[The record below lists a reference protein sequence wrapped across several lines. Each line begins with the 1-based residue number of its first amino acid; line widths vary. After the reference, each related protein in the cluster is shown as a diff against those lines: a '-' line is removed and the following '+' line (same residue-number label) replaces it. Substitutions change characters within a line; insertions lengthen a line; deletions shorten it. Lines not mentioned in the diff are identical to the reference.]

1 MTKSDVKVNLILLK
15 MNSQKMKKL
24 FYFFAFFGLLTSCVS
39 RKNQVIKQNIL
50 TLKDSYCKAP
60 FKYNYTNRI
69 PSYNSDSIIAAN
81 HDLKDKF
88 SDQSIL
94 ILNALDNLDEVHQI
108 MELKK
113 DTSLESQVKVL
124 QLKSKINSKITIALT
139 ELDAVAAEFD
149 CEGERVAQIGNYV
162 DNLNESRNNK
172 LILYSIVTGAAASI
186 AGGIIKD
193 NAWSNAVDIGGGV
206 LGAGFGLATLNPKGK
221 KVEFIHQR
229 NLLRDIWNEKLESP
243 NFPPFIWYMYTEKNF
258 SNKEKHSIISSMK
271 ERWLHYQFDDNKTE
285 ADKSVIFSNGGFYRS
300 DDLHNRAA
308 MLNQMQSATRT
319 INQNIN
325 YLLLDLDKLIL

>member
-1 MTKSDVKVNLILLK
+1 
-15 MNSQKMKKL
+15 MKKII
-24 FYFFAFFGLLTSCVS
+24 YFVAFSMLLTSCVS
-39 RKNQVIKQNIL
+39 RKNQAIRQNIL
-50 TLKDSYCKAP
+50 TLRDSYCKAP
-60 FKYNYTNRI
+60 FKYNYGNKL
-69 PSYNSDSIIAAN
+69 PSYNSDSIINAN
-81 HDLKDKF
+81 KELRDKF

-94 ILNALDNLDEVHQI
+94 ILNALDNLDEVHEI

-162 DNLNESRNNK
+162 DNLNDSRNNK
-172 LILYSIVTGAAASI
+172 LILLSIVTGAAASV
-186 AGGIIKD
+186 AGGIVKD
-193 NAWSNAVDIGGGV
+193 NSWSNAIDIGGGV

-229 NLLRDIWNEKLESP
+229 NLLRDVWKGKLQSP
-243 NFPPFIWYMYTEKNF
+243 NFPPFIWYMYTEKKF
-258 SNKEKHSIISSMK
+258 SNREQQSIISSMK
-271 ERWLHYQFDDNKTE
+271 ERWLHYQFDDDKKR
-285 ADKSVIFSNGGFYRS
+285 ADESVIFSDGGFYRS

-325 YLLLDLDKLIL
+325 YLLLDLDRLIL

>member
-1 MTKSDVKVNLILLK
+1 MTKSEAIINPFLLK
-15 MNSQKMKKL
+15 TNSQKMKKL
-24 FYFFAFFGLLTSCVS
+24 LYFFAFLTVLTSCVS
-39 RKNQVIKQNIL
+39 KKNQVIKQNIL
-50 TLKDSYCKAP
+50 ILKDSYCKAP
-60 FKYNYTNRI
+60 FKYNYTNKL

-81 HDLKDKF
+81 RELRETF

-162 DNLNESRNNK
+162 DNLNDSRNNK

-206 LGAGFGLATLNPKGK
+206 LGAGFGLSTLNPKGK

-229 NLLRDIWNEKLESP
+229 NLLRDVWKEKLESS
-243 NFPPFIWYMYTEKNF
+243 NFPPFVWYMYTEKRF
-258 SNKEKHSIISSMK
+258 SNKEEVPVIQSIK
-271 ERWLHYQFDDNKTE
+271 KRWLHFQFDNNLE
-285 ADKSVIFSNGGFYRS
+285 AAEKSVIFSDGGFYRAG
-300 DDLHNRAA
+300 DLHNRAA